1 MCVFLL
7 AAATVCYA
15 DSSEE
20 GDDKHG
26 KDKLKCI
33 ENYLKSKQLLDA
45 DFQTKLPESDG
56 SAIECDAF
64 VLNFNKEFY
73 DELKTTFETDPELAD
88 VTQCII
94 DNLKKSQLVELSM
107 KLAMYQVVAKLSPKK
122 RKKAIKAIEYTIE
135 KRLENAAMVCHSAK
149 TFGAM
154 FDQMYNAEDEGND
167 TEDKKLDDYCTRK
180 HLIDNNFI
188 DSTIYT
194 VDLNPSHVDITGV
207 DCVERV
213 QNSKADVFN
222 AFKEA
227 FEDETAK
234 SLKRQQK
241 CLTKASNSFHY
252 FEDMAKVVLLG
263 EVKISPER
271 YVIEKQLFI
280 DSLKNIHEIAAE
292 C

>member
-1 MCVFLL
+1 ML
-7 AAATVCYA
+7 YA

-33 ENYLKSKQLLDA
+33 ENYLKSRQLLDA

-56 SAIECDAF
+56 SAIECDAY
-64 VLNFNKEFY
+64 VLHFNKEFY
-73 DELKTTFETDPELAD
+73 DNLKAAFDNSLETAD
-88 VTQCII
+88 ASQCII

-107 KLAMYQVVAKLSPKK
+107 KLAVYEVAKLSPKE
-122 RKKAIKAIEYTIE
+122 RQKAIKAIEYPIV
-135 KRLENAAMVCHSAK
+135 KRLNNADIVCRSAK
-149 TFGAM
+149 IFGEM
-154 FDQMYNAEDEGND
+154 FDQMYNAEKEGND
-167 TEDKKLDDYCTRK
+167 DEKLDDYCIRK

-194 VDLNPSHVDITGV
+194 VNLKPSHVDITGV

-213 QNSKADVFN
+213 QNSKADLLD

-241 CLTKASNSFHY
+241 CLTKASNSFHHL
-252 FEDMAKVVLLG
+252 ENMAKVLLLG

-280 DSLKNIHEIAAE
+280 DSLKNMYEIAAE